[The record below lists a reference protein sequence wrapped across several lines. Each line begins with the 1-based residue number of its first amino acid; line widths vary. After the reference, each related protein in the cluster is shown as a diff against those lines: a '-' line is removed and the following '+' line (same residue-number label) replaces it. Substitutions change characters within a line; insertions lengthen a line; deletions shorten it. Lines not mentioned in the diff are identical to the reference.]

1 MLNNEAAA
9 SEVQSIT
16 GPNARTS
23 TFTGSWI
30 DVRGYEGD
38 LIFQLHV
45 GSVTGTTP
53 TLDAVIRQAD
63 NAGGSSPT
71 NAPGGAFAQV
81 TASNSLQTIIIPA
94 NAVQG
99 WVNLTS
105 TIGGTTPS
113 FTMACTVRG
122 RRKNV

>member
-16 GPNARTS
+16 GPNARTA

-38 LIFQLHV
+38 LVFQLHV
-45 GSVTGTTP
+45 GSVSGTTP
-53 TLDAVIRQAD
+53 TLDAVLRQAD
-63 NAGGSSPT
+63 NSGGSSPT
-71 NAPGGAFAQV
+71 NITGGAFTQV
-81 TASNSLQTIIIPA
+81 TATNAIETIVVPA

-99 WVNLTS
+99 WVNCTS

-113 FTMACTVRG
+113 FTMAVTVRG
-122 RRKNV
+122 RRKIV